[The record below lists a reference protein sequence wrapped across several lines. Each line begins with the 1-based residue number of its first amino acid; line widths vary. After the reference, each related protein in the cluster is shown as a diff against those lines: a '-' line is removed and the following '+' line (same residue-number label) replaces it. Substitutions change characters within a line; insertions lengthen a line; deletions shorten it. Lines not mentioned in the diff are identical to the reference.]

1 MFMEHLAL
9 TYKCHSSI
17 GNSLDLNVML
27 KEVLITFV
35 EDTNAINGF
44 FYLVDNSNK
53 LYLYLSYNENKQFTK
68 DIEKILESSIKDL
81 TFTKTID
88 FEDKKILLIPLSK
101 GIFVIIYENKDINFE
116 FILSMFQDLKVK
128 LNISI
133 DACLNIQEMKN
144 KNNILKHLTSELKEQ
159 QKQLIESDKYK
170 TNFLA
175 NMSHELKTPLNSI
188 LVISSIMGKNKNEKL
203 DIEQV
208 KNMKI
213 INSCGNDLLILIN
226 DILDIS
232 KIEAGEI
239 SINLSKIDI
248 KELIE
253 NLLSEMKPLSSE
265 KNLNLEFEYFSD
277 KIILLSDSHRIKQIL
292 KNLLTNAIKFTS
304 KGTINI
310 VLAENAND
318 ITIKVVDEGIGIAAD
333 KLNYI
338 FERFKQAD
346 GSTTR
351 KYGGTGLGLSISKE
365 LSILLGGDVKAFSI
379 LGKGSTFELIL
390 PKKTNIK
397 NISDDK
403 VSISSK
409 DEDIIIED
417 IVFFDMEDLLTQEIN
432 VITEKEILIINSDY
446 VFFFPLAISLKKYD
460 IKLDYCKFVK
470 ESYEKLNNTYS
481 LILLDDNNIG
491 NEDEIVE
498 FIKYCKENKFKL
510 KIFSTKDINEDI
522 YLNKSL
528 VKTELLDKILDCLEK

>member
-17 GNSLDLNVML
+17 GNSLELSVML

-44 FYLVDNSNK
+44 FYLIDDSNK
-53 LYLYLSYNENKQFTK
+53 SYLYLSYAKNEQFNK
-68 DIEKILESSIKDL
+68 DIKNLVESNIKDL

-88 FEDKKILLIPLSK
+88 FDDKKVLLIPLSK
-101 GIFVIIYENKDINFE
+101 GIFLITYEDKSINFE
-116 FILSMFQDLKVK
+116 FILSMFQDLIVK

-133 DACLNIQEMKN
+133 DACLNVQKMKS
-144 KNNILKHLTSELKEQ
+144 KNNILKHLTNELKEQ
-159 QKQLIESDKYK
+159 QKQLIEADKYK

-188 LVISSIMGKNKNEKL
+188 IVISSIMSKNKNNKL
-203 DIEQV
+203 DEEQV

-239 SINLSKIDI
+239 SINLSKIKV

-253 NLLSEMKPLSSE
+253 ELLNEMKPLAFE
-265 KNLNLEFEYFSD
+265 KNLTLAFDGFHDEL
-277 KIILLSDSHRIKQIL
+277 ILLSDSHRIKQIL
-292 KNLLTNAIKFTS
+292 RNLLSNAIKFTQQ
-304 KGTINI
+304 GNINI
-310 VLAENAND
+310 ILEENAND
-318 ITIKVVDEGIGIAAD
+318 IVIKVVDEGIGIAND
-333 KLNYI
+333 KLNHI
-338 FERFKQAD
+338 FGRFKQAD

-365 LSILLGGDVKAFSI
+365 LAILLGGDVKAFSI
-379 LGKGSTFELIL
+379 LNKGSIFELIL

-403 VSISSK
+403 VSISLK
-409 DEDIIIED
+409 DDHTIIED
-417 IVFFDMEDLLTQEIN
+417 IVIFDMENLDISEIN
-432 VITEKEILIINSDY
+432 NINKKEILVINSDY
-446 VFFFPLAISLKKYD
+446 TFFFPLAIFFKKEN
-460 IKLDYCKFVK
+460 IKLEYYKSLDEF
-470 ESYEKLNNTYS
+470 YEKLNKFYD
-481 LILLDDNNIG
+481 LVILDDNNI
-491 NEDEIVE
+491 NSEIEKFVE
-498 FIKYCKENKFKL
+498 YCKDK
-510 KIFSTKDINEDI
+510 KIKIKILSFNDVEDSDI
-522 YLNKSL
+522 YLNKNL
-528 VKTELLDKILDCLEK
+528 TKTELLNKILNNMEK